1 MVPVITKK
9 RLSRK
14 RSQRVQDHS
23 LLVLI
28 LLVLLIILSVFNIG
42 IYLQSDGKFFSTVA
56 KETSPQGGEVSL
68 RIIAPPKDDS
78 PKGETHG

>member
-56 KETSPQGGEVSL
+56 KETPSHGEVSL
-68 RIIAPPKDDS
+68 RIIAPPKEDG